1 MKLAD
6 EGLQNKIEH
15 GLPETNADAQA
26 YHYIF
31 NVLKKDPE
39 FNLPIQFADRLVS
52 IIEKK
57 EEQRDYYWLAIG
69 ILFSIVS
76 LIITIVLLAERWSI
90 NAFSFLSS
98 NVGLVIFGAFFVAL
112 LHWIDK
118 KIVRKQLESHKH

>member
-1 MKLAD
+1 MKLTD
-6 EGLQNKIEH
+6 EELQNKIEQ
-15 GLPETNADAQA
+15 GFVETSTDALA
-26 YHYIF
+26 YQQVF
-31 NVLKKDPE
+31 KALKKDPQ

-52 IIEKK
+52 LIEKK

-69 ILFSIVS
+69 ILFSIIS
-76 LIITIVLLAERWSI
+76 LIVAIVFVKESLSI

>member
-6 EGLQNKIEH
+6 EDLQNKIEH
-15 GLPETNADAQA
+15 GLPETSADALA

-31 NVLKKDPE
+31 NVLKKDPQ

-52 IIEKK
+52 LIEKK

-69 ILFSIVS
+69 ILFSIIS
-76 LIITIVLLAERWSI
+76 LIVAIVFVKESLSI